1 MRHSEGGWTNIADT
15 WVQTVQRMLAANPA
29 GILSPFD
36 INRAVDAWFDFAATV
51 LAVNRE
57 YAKTIVRAATW
68 TPSSGGKQAP

>member
-1 MRHSEGGWTNIADT
+1 MRRSEGGWTNVADT

-36 INRAVDAWFDFAATV
+36 INRAVDAWFDFAASV

-68 TPSSGGKQAP
+68 LPTSRSKQAQ